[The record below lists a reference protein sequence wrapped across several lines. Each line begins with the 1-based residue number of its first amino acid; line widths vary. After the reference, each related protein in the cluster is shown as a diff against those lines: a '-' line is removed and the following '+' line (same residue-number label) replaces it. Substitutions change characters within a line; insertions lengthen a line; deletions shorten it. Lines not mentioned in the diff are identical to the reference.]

1 VFPWVWGGVVNRR
14 LYFVKWLLQPQNAR
28 PMGRFL
34 CRGRVRLRTQS
45 HAIDAKLLASADFDL
60 AQYRH
65 RILRFKNSS
74 AAPVLAAPGVTSYR
88 EGKMTEFIEVLRQ
101 EHRNIE
107 SLLRV
112 LERELAAG
120 F

>member
-1 VFPWVWGGVVNRR
+1 MIV
-14 LYFVKWLLQPQNAR
+14 
-28 PMGRFL
+28 
-34 CRGRVRLRTQS
+34 
-45 HAIDAKLLASADFDL
+45 
-60 AQYRH
+60 
-65 RILRFKNSS
+65 
-74 AAPVLAAPGVTSYR
+74 AAPKRKTDGAAVPGQSPAPYTSPIDRREITLPPPILTSAILAIRRQPTVLAAPRSHVVTG
-88 EGKMTEFIEVLRQ
+88 EGKMTEFIEVLQQ